1 MIKELN
7 LDHYAV
13 QEMDAKELKETE
25 GGAGPL
31 ILVAGAVIG
40 VLVVGALVGYG
51 VYKFVD
57 WLTH

>member
-31 ILVAGAVIG
+31 ILVIGAVVG